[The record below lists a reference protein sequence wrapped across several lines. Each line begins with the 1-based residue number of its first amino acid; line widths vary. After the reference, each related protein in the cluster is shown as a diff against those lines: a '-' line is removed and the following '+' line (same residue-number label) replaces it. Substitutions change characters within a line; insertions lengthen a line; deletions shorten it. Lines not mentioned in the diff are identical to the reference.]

1 MRLILTLSLC
11 LSLPPLRSLSIR
23 QRKPLQGVFI
33 RPMQGLH
40 PKPMQGSLRNAYVGS
55 IDDVSATI
63 SRELT
68 CSLGGGDI
76 IH

>member
-23 QRKPLQGVFI
+23 QGKSLQGVFI

-55 IDDVSATI
+55 IGDVHI
-63 SRELT
+63 GLRRELT

-76 IH
+76 IL